1 MRLLDTYWMIVPG
14 FENSAVHWLDVSL
27 VVAIG
32 GLWLAVFLWQ
42 LEKMPL
48 LPLHA
53 RVIAEETA
61 AHG

>member
-1 MRLLDTYWMIVPG
+1 VPG
-14 FENSAVHWLDVSL
+14 FENSAVHWLDASL

-32 GLWLAVFLWQ
+32 GLWLAVLLWQ
-42 LEKMPL
+42 LQKMPL

-53 RVIAEETA
+53 RLIAEETV